1 MTQVLEKAGLGAH
14 WMPQEALLKASISP
28 ELARL
33 IVQVGSLTE
42 RLRAASSASF
52 SVRVLRQETRSLSE
66 FSDHL
71 LAGRS
76 GSGLLREVYLVS
88 DGSPA
93 VFAQTLVP
101 GETLRVHPWLAGLG
115 DEPLGQQLFAR
126 PDLERRP
133 FDYACLTPVDQLARH
148 ALAGLGRDSGF
159 PDELWA
165 RRSLFLLSGYPV
177 SVNEVFFPAA
187 VPAAAR

>member
-1 MTQVLEKAGLGAH
+1 MTQALEKTGLGAH
-14 WMPQEALLKASISP
+14 WMSQEALLKMPISS

-33 IVQVGSLTE
+33 IVRAGSLTE
-42 RLRAASSASF
+42 SLRAVSSSSF
-52 SVRVLRQETRSLSE
+52 SVQVLRQETRSLSE

-71 LAGRS
+71 LADRS

-88 DGSPA
+88 DGRPA

-101 GETLRVHPWLAGLG
+101 GGTLRAHPWLAGLG
-115 DEPLGQQLFAR
+115 DEPLGQQLFAH

-133 FDYACLTPVDQLARH
+133 FDYACLTQADQLAQQ
-148 ALAGLGRDSGF
+148 ALAGLGKAAAF

-165 RRSLFLLSGYPV
+165 RRRLFLLSGHPV

-187 VPAAAR
+187 AR